1 MAIKTILAPAVEGD
15 EAALETAFVL
25 AKAHQAHVEVL
36 QVSTDPKES
45 IAYLGEGM
53 TGAMVEQVLASVE
66 RDNAARAAKAREA
79 FDRMVKKHGAVI
91 ADRAGQ
97 ALGLTAH
104 FRSVVGREE
113 VVVPERSRLFDFMVM
128 PRPGADD
135 SSQTRVTVEAALL
148 GSGRPVLLVPP
159 GSLKPIGRVVAV
171 AWNGSLEAARAI
183 RLGGVIMQGAE
194 RVIVMSAIEKGRPS
208 RAQDLVDALAWHGR
222 KAEALT
228 FEPAKKRVGQA
239 LLERAAQEGADL
251 LIMGAYTHSRFREL
265 VFGGATSDALAGS
278 TIPVLMVH

>member
-1 MAIKTILAPAVEGD
+1 MAIKTILAPAIEGD
-15 EAALETAFVL
+15 EAALDVAFVL

-36 QVSTDPKES
+36 HVSADPKES

-66 RDNAARAAKAREA
+66 RDNAARAAKAKGA
-79 FDRMVKKHGAVI
+79 FERLVAKHGAVI
-91 ADRAGQ
+91 ADKAGQ
-97 ALGLTAH
+97 ALGLTAC

-113 VVVPERSRLFDFMVM
+113 GIIPERSRLFDFMVM
-128 PRPGADD
+128 PRPGRDD

-148 GSGRPVLLVPP
+148 GSGRPVLLIPP
-159 GSLKPIGRVVAV
+159 GGTKPIGKVVAV

-194 RVIVMSAIEKGRPS
+194 RVLVMTATEKGRPS
-208 RAQDLVDALAWHGR
+208 KAQDLVDALSWHGR

-228 FEPAKKRVGQA
+228 FDPAKKRIGQA
-239 LLERAAQEGADL
+239 LLERASAEGADL
-251 LIMGAYTHSRFREL
+251 VIMGAYTHSRFREL
-265 VFGGATSDALAGS
+265 VFGGATSDALDGA
-278 TIPVLMVH
+278 TVPVLMVH